1 MSTLSREERGRTLT
15 QLLNLVFLQVS
26 PLPGLGG
33 GARLRIQDQTKHIEY
48 DYDFLTLKGVKKC
61 AALAY
66 SIDNDAF
73 SLVKKRAVNK
83 CLNILVTIKS
93 FFEQ

>member
-1 MSTLSREERGRTLT
+1 MEVR
-15 QLLNLVFLQVS
+15 
-26 PLPGLGG
+26 
-33 GARLRIQDQTKHIEY
+33 RLRIEDQTKHIEY

-61 AALAY
+61 APLAY

-93 FFEQ
+93 FFEE